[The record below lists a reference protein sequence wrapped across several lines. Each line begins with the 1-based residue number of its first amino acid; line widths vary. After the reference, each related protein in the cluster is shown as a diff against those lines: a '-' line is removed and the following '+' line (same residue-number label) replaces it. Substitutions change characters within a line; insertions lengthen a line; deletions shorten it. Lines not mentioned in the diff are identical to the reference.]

1 MLSISNLR
9 LPNVVQYWGNICKDK
24 YELATQCVANYES
37 VCLKD
42 MCGYNLGTP
51 ALKPYK
57 REIKTHQNDT
67 ILKEK
72 AM

>member
-1 MLSISNLR
+1 MERVNIDLKKIVPISYTLCSRCELSRI
-9 LPNVVQYWGNICKDK
+9 IDK
-24 YELATQCVANYES
+24 VTS
-37 VCLKD
+37 FFPRKSF
-42 MCGYNLGTP
+42 GYNLGTP

-67 ILKEK
+67 NMQEK